1 MRETN
6 DCVHQY
12 IDANPDKADN
22 KYMGSWYDLTK
33 EELKAFIAMII
44 LMGIIHKPNV
54 NSYWSMDELFATPSF
69 SQIMSRDRFKLILK
83 FLHFNDNSTYDRDR
97 LHKVRPLLDMLRN
110 RFRTAYRPEKMA
122 APTNH

>member
-1 MRETN
+1 MSELTQIVNNELAFLKLHLTNDIYELIVRETN

-12 IDANPDKADN
+12 IDANQDKADN
-22 KYMGSWYDLTK
+22 KYVGSWYDLTK

-83 FLHFNDNSTYDRDR
+83 FLHQE
-97 LHKVRPLLDMLRN
+97 
-110 RFRTAYRPEKMA
+110 RTVTE
-122 APTNH
+122 